1 MYIYCVTNYK
11 TVALYLI
18 IIKETLDLIKLSPGK
33 SDLTTHIIHVTLITK
48 TMKRDYCVKKLSKV
62 W

>member
-18 IIKETLDLIKLSPGK
+18 IIKETLDLIKLS
-33 SDLTTHIIHVTLITK
+33 LHICYLIIVMKTK
-48 TMKRDYCVKKLSKV
+48 NLPESY
-62 W
+62 